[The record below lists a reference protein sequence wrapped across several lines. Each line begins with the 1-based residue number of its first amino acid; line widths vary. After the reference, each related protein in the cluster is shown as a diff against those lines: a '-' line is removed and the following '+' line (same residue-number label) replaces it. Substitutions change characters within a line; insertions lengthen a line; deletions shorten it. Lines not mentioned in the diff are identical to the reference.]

1 MKHNEITKELLSMDK
16 NFFRNL
22 HERFDF
28 DFNDKI
34 GFYRLDGKFTLNTI
48 KGRVM
53 SAGFP
58 PSAKCIVL
66 TALKCNIEF
75 QKSKGIGLYAFR
87 PVMVN
92 LNDNSFDTISVS
104 GCNSYWRKA
113 DFNDM
118 RKFGDIVSY
127 IIVQS
132 GEDLKSRPKERNR
145 ADRRK
150 TDEQRRAE
158 YRAYKLSRFR
168 VLRVERDEDGGWIE
182 DVTARDEK
190 GHEVGL
196 YHDYNWDE
204 RPHITDL
211 NGIVDGSG
219 YVVRDYKED
228 LMRRLDAYKAMKK
241 NKAYAQTDNSDKV
254 TMVNAL
260 VSARKTILE
269 AQFKG
274 VKTSEGLEEFM
285 SKLYDFKRILDDCEY
300 FCKHT
305 AEKTYASIE
314 QSEKDYQYLLK
325 KLTA

>member
-53 SAGFP
+53 SAGFSP
-58 PSAKCIVL
+58 LAKCIVL
-66 TALKCNIEF
+66 TAIKCNIEF

-118 RKFGDIVSY
+118 RKYADIVSY
-127 IIVQS
+127 IIVQD
-132 GEDLKSRPKERNR
+132 GEDLKNRQKERNR

-150 TDEQRRAE
+150 SGEQRQAE
-158 YRAYKLSRFR
+158 CRAYNLSRFR
-168 VLRVERDEDGGWIE
+168 VFRVERDSEGGWIE
-182 DVTARDEK
+182 DVAARDEK

-204 RPHITDL
+204 RPHIADL

-219 YVVRDYKED
+219 YVVRNHKED

-260 VSARKTILE
+260 VSARKTILD
-269 AQFKG
+269 AQFKS
-274 VKTSEGLEEFM
+274 VRTSEEVNEFI
-285 SKLYDFKRILDDCEY
+285 SKLYRFRIVMEDVER
-300 FCKHT
+300 FCKRT
-305 AEKTYASIE
+305 AEKTFASIE
-314 QSEKDYQYLLK
+314 QSERDYQYLLK
-325 KLTA
+325 ELTA

>member
-16 NFFRNL
+16 KFFRNL

-28 DFNDKI
+28 DFNGKI

-53 SAGFP
+53 SAGFSL
-58 PSAKCIVL
+58 SARCIVL

-75 QKSKGIGLYAFR
+75 QKSKGIGLFAFR

-92 LNDNSFDTISVS
+92 LNDNSFDTISVN

-118 RKFGDIVSY
+118 RKYGDIVSY
-127 IIVQS
+127 IIVQN

-145 ADRRK
+145 TDKRK
-150 TDEQRRAE
+150 SNEQRKAE
-158 YRAYKLSRFR
+158 YRAYNLSRFR
-168 VLRVERDEDGGWIE
+168 VFRVERDSEEGWIE

-190 GHEVGL
+190 GHEVNL

-219 YVVRDYKED
+219 YVVRNHKED

-241 NKAYAQTDNSDKV
+241 NRAYAQTDNSDKV

-260 VSARKTILE
+260 VSARKTILD
-269 AQFKG
+269 AQFKS
-274 VKTSEGLEEFM
+274 VRTSEELSEFM
-285 SKLYDFKRILDDCEY
+285 DKLYDFKRVLDDAE
-300 FCKHT
+300 FFFNRT

-314 QSEKDYQYLLK
+314 QSERDYQYLLK